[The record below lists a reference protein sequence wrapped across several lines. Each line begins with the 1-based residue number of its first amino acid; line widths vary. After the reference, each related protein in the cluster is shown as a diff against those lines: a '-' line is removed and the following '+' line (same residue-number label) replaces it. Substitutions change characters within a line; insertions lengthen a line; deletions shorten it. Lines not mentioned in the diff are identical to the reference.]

1 MFFTAYDDFPITF
14 FKLKHLD
21 ADEEI
26 LASVMGAYETEIM
39 GNDSVRNG
47 VFLATNRRLVF
58 FAKKLTGFDFESFPY
73 DKISSLEAGKNLM
86 GKKVT
91 FFASGNKAAMKWIND
106 GDVDAELDVEQYR
119 GGDGVL
125 VRHGDGG
132 GGGDGGDGDDYRHV

>member
-26 LASVMGAYETEIM
+26 LASIMGAYETEIM

-132 GGGDGGDGDDYRHV
+132 DGGDGDDYRHV